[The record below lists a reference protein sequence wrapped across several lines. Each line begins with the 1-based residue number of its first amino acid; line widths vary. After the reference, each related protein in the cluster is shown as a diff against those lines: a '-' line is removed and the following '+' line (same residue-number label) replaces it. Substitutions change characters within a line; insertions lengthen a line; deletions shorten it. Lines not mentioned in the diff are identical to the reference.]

1 MVEKGAAVSEEG
13 RIMITLKPAT
23 AQAVRYACL
32 NFHYAKAVPAAYNAY
47 NVYNDRS
54 EWCGVIIFGGG
65 RNPKHN
71 QAFRDENRR
80 SDGTGPGSTERK
92 TAMYVGMCQCS
103 ITAAS

>member
-54 EWCGVIIFGGG
+54 EG
-65 RNPKHN
+65 
-71 QAFRDENRR
+71 
-80 SDGTGPGSTERK
+80 
-92 TAMYVGMCQCS
+92 
-103 ITAAS
+103 